1 MQEHRLLCKKCCLVF
16 DLALTGSAADAKICC
31 PSCTSPDIEDTPPW
45 APLGSGP
52 NIFEGD
58 EWAYECQDCKY
69 QFRMPIPKNPD
80 EAKSRKCPKCKTT
93 HLNLITGSKAL
104 PLYCG

>member
-16 DLALTGSAADAKICC
+16 DVSLAGSPADVKIYC
-31 PSCTSPDIEDTPPW
+31 PSCNSTDIEDTPPW
-45 APLGSGP
+45 APIGSGP
-52 NIFEGD
+52 NIFSGD
-58 EWAYECQDCKY
+58 EWAYECQDCQY
-69 QFRMPIPKNPD
+69 QFRMPIPKNPG
-80 EAKSRKCPKCKTT
+80 EAKNRKCPKCKSN